1 MEDLFTTLGNALRP
15 ETATEEPQILIRCS
29 SLGQLMTEPK
39 LKTDKEAGNLSETAK
54 TLVENMWLYNKYGY
68 KEDVMTDE
76 MMKGLIC
83 EQDSMALVQS
93 VLGGEFRV
101 KNDERKSNGFIIGS
115 CDIPLKK
122 EDVIEDL
129 KSSYNLRTFFN
140 AEYKQGDAYFSQ
152 GQGYMWLWGKKNYRL
167 IYTLVP
173 TPDNYILEQKKR
185 FYYKF
190 NCDET
195 NDDYIKI
202 SMQIDRNNELIKE
215 IPENQRVKVFEFK
228 YDEDFI
234 ERVKLQHAKAVAY
247 YKTLKL

>member
-1 MEDLFTTLGNALRP
+1 MDLF
-15 ETATEEPQILIRCS
+15 ETINNTPTIEIATVQDKLLIRCS
-29 SLGQLMTEPK
+29 QLGQLMGNPK
-39 LKTDKEAGNLSETAK
+39 TKADKEAGLLSETAK
-54 TLVENMWLYNKYGY
+54 TLIRSMWLYNKFGY

-76 MMKGLIC
+76 MMKGLLV

-101 KNDERKSNGFIIGS
+101 KNDERKSNDYIIGS

-129 KSSYNLRTFFN
+129 KSSYNLRTFMD
-140 AEYKQGDAYFSQ
+140 AEYKQGDNYWWQ
-152 GQGYMWLWGKKNYRL
+152 GMGYMWLWGKKNYRI
-167 IYTLVP
+167 IYTIVP
-173 TPDNYILEQKKR
+173 TPDNYILEQKKK
-185 FYYKF
+185 FWYKF

-202 SMQIDRNNELIKE
+202 SMQIDKNNELIKE
-215 IPENQRVKVFEFK
+215 IPEKQRVKVFEFK